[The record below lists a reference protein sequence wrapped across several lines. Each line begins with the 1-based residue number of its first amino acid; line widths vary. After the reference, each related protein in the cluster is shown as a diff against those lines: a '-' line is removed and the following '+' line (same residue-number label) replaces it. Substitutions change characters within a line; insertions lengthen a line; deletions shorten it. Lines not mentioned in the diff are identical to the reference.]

1 MTEAQM
7 REAVSAVF
15 VAGWTATPF
24 TLDNEAI
31 DMGSSSFASLT
42 ITPTTSSQ
50 MTMGAR
56 GTRRTRRDGWITVKL
71 WVTADTGAT
80 GMAALKGAVRNLLEM
95 ISIPSPLAS
104 DEQIT
109 TLAGSDTPVGVDG
122 RWYMELVRL
131 PFWYSETK

>member
-1 MTEAQM
+1 M

-24 TLDNEAI
+24 ALDNEAVP
-31 DMGSSSFASLT
+31 MSATSFATLT

-50 MTMGAR
+50 MTQGAPR
-56 GTRRTRRDGWITVKL
+56 SRRVRRNGWITVKL
-71 WVTADTGAT
+71 WVPADTGAA
-80 GMAALKGAVRNLLEM
+80 GMSVLKDAARELLEA
-95 ISIPSPLAS
+95 IAIPSPLAS

-109 TLAGSDTPVGVDG
+109 TMAGSDTPVGVDG
-122 RWYMELVRL
+122 RWYMGLVRM